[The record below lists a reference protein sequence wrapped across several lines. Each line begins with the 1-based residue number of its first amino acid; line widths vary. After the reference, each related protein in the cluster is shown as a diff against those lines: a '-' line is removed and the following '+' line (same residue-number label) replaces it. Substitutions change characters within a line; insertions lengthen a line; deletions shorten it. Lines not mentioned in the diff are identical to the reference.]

1 MRRWFFPRAD
11 LKEGDVIRRFLQLMA
26 RRLPH

>member
-1 MRRWFFPRAD
+1 MMHCFFPRAD
-11 LKEGDVIRRFLQLMA
+11 MKEGDVIRRFFQLMA